1 MTPRRPITALA
12 GAVAIGSAVLLAGAA
27 TAGATPIA
35 TAATKGPWTT
45 AIEVPGLATLNAGG
59 RAEVQSV
66 SCAAPG
72 SCAAVGSY
80 LDGSGNLQGF
90 VVSQQDG
97 VWGNATEVP
106 GLAALNVAGFAEA
119 LTVSCG
125 SAGNCA
131 AGGYFY
137 DHHNHQ
143 QAFVVNEQ
151 NGAWGNAAAV
161 PRLAALSLGF
171 AEVVTISCEPTGS
184 CSAGGYYYDRHGQQA
199 FVASEQNG
207 TWGGAIEVPGLAAL
221 NAGFKG
227 LDAIAGVSSVSC
239 NSPGDCAAAGGYQDR
254 HGNGQGFLVSERNGT
269 WAKAIKPPGLVPLNA
284 GGEAGVNMV
293 SCTSAGNC
301 AAGGSYK
308 VKAGHAEGFV
318 ISERNGTWGKAS
330 KVPGLASLTPPSEPT
345 RVNAVDCTSAGNCVA
360 AGGYQD
366 RHAHSQGF
374 VVSKRNGTWA
384 KAVTVPGLPALNT
397 GGSARVLVLSCS
409 STGNCSAGGTYLNRQ
424 KDQEAFV
431 VSEQNGTW
439 GKAIE
444 IPGLG
449 SLNTGVAQISEVS
462 CAPAG
467 GCSAAGFYQDQQQAV
482 QGFVVS
488 HP

>member
-1 MTPRRPITALA
+1 MTRWRPITALA
-12 GAVAIGSAVLLAGAA
+12 AVVAIGSAVLLAGAA
-27 TAGATPIA
+27 NAGATPIA
-35 TAATKGPWTT
+35 TAAAKGPWTT
-45 AIEVPGLATLNAGG
+45 AIEVPGLAALNAGG
-59 RAEVQSV
+59 RAEVRSV
-66 SCAAPG
+66 SCGAVG
-72 SCAAVGSY
+72 DCAAVGSY
-80 LDGSGNLQGF
+80 MDSSGNLRGF
-90 VVSQQDG
+90 VVDQQNG
-97 VWGNATEVP
+97 AWGNATEVP

-119 LTVSCG
+119 LTVSCE

-131 AGGYFY
+131 AGGYFF
-137 DHHNHQ
+137 DHRNHQ
-143 QAFVVNEQ
+143 QAFVVNER

-171 AEVVTISCEPTGS
+171 SEVTAISCEPTGS
-184 CSAGGYYYDRHGQQA
+184 CSAGGFYFDRHGQQG
-199 FVASEQNG
+199 FVVSEQNG
-207 TWGGAIEVPGLAAL
+207 TWGGAIEVPGLGAL

-227 LDAIAGVSSVSC
+227 LDAIAGVNSVSC
-239 NSPGDCAAAGGYQDR
+239 NSPGDCAAGGGYQDR

-269 WAKAIKPPGLVPLNA
+269 WGKAIKPPGLMPLNA
-284 GGEAGVNMV
+284 GGEAGINMV

-308 VKAGHAEGFV
+308 NKAGRAEGFV
-318 ISERNGTWGKAS
+318 INERNGTWAKAI
-330 KVPGLASLTPPSEPT
+330 KVPGLASLAPVTEPT
-345 RVNAVDCTSAGNCVA
+345 RVNAVACTSAANCAA

-366 RHAHSQGF
+366 RHGHSQGF
-374 VVSKRNGTWA
+374 VVTKRKGTWA
-384 KAVTVPGLPALNT
+384 KATAVPGLGSLNT

-409 STGNCSAGGTYLNRQ
+409 STGNCSAGGTYLNRK

-449 SLNTGVAQISEVS
+449 PLNTGVAQIAEVS

-467 GCSAAGFYQDQQQAV
+467 GCSAGGFYQDHQQAG